1 MDDNLKRIGLRIKE
15 ARRERKISQAE
26 LAEKLEIS
34 ISHMSEIENGKTS
47 FSIDIFMRMTEILQ
61 VSADMLLRTNV
72 PEVDVIY
79 ADEFRELMKDCS
91 SDEKEAMLQMLRN
104 MKSVFVKNRN
114 KYVHSTIIPTS
125 SF

>member
-79 ADEFRELMKDCS
+79 ADEFMELMKDCS

-114 KYVHSTIIPTS
+114 K
-125 SF
+125 

>member
-47 FSIDIFMRMTEILQ
+47 FRIDIVMRMTEMLQ

-114 KYVHSTIIPTS
+114 K
-125 SF
+125 

>member
-79 ADEFRELMKDCS
+79 ADEFRELMKGCS

-114 KYVHSTIIPTS
+114 K
-125 SF
+125 